1 MSRPVLLLIVILAVL
16 VGGLFLLANRA
27 TERPQ
32 VPVEKSV
39 SLANLS

>member
-1 MSRPVLLLIVILAVL
+1 MSRPVLLLIAVLVIL
-16 VGGLFLLANRA
+16 VGGLFLLAGRA

-32 VPVEKSV
+32 VPVEKNV